1 MVVLVARVVPPLVPA
16 EGLEP
21 PTTGLRTPRLYPLS
35 YAGLFAG
42 RTDEKRSLV
51 EVYHAVPRLREA
63 KLSRAN
69 ALFSG
74 RIPVV

>member
-1 MVVLVARVVPPLVPA
+1 
-16 EGLEP
+16 
-21 PTTGLRTPRLYPLS
+21 
-35 YAGLFAG
+35 
-42 RTDEKRSLV
+42 V